1 MLRLNLPHK
10 GKRMANNSG
19 ITLENFRQNPI
30 VQNFEEI
37 GRFLKPDFSGPNDGL
52 SGLMKLMEVG
62 AVGYPFMK
70 PAVKFARGLGEK
82 GNLDKNSL
90 KQLME
95 KLAMLTRSQVGQSS
109 RGLSPTVIKR
119 QERATE
125 AQRKALQDAINKR
138 KE

>member
-1 MLRLNLPHK
+1 
-10 GKRMANNSG
+10 MADNSG

-62 AVGYPFMK
+62 AIGYPFMK
-70 PAVKFARGLGEK
+70 PAVRFARGLGEK

-90 KQLME
+90 KQLMD
-95 KLAMLTRSQVGQSS
+95 KLIMLDRSSSGQSK
-109 RGLSPTVIKR
+109 RGLSPTVTRR
-119 QERATE
+119 QKERDE
-125 AQRKALQDAINKR
+125 VQRKALQDEINKR
-138 KE
+138 RNR